1 MLVAEQMFL
10 QTPAFPDSSLQKVA
24 LDRPFEKLLWN
35 RHHYAVA
42 TALGIFKPAVP
53 ETSGTATL
61 SPGKKFFYIR
71 LAAKFFFLGESMADI
86 VVHPINCCS
95 LKDKSQVPWQRKELQ
110 E

>member
-24 LDRPFEKLLWN
+24 PDRSFEKLLRY
-35 RHHYAVA
+35 RHQQAVA
-42 TALGIFKPAVP
+42 AAIMIFNPAIP

-61 SPGKKFFYIR
+61 SLGKKLFYIR

-86 VVHPINCCS
+86 VVHPINYCS

-110 E
+110 V